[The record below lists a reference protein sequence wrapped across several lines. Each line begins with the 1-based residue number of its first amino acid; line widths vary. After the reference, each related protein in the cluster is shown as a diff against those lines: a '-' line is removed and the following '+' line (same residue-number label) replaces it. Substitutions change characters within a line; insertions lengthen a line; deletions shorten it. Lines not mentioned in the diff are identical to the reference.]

1 MVRAVLAGRVS
12 LGRLIGP
19 GVYLYNCLWAFWS
32 KAVSEPG
39 GLGERVSLWGPQY
52 LNLSLLQWEADLWLG
67 WAL

>member
-12 LGRLIGP
+12 LGRLIGL
-19 GVYLYNCLWAFWS
+19 GLYLHSCLWAFWS

-39 GLGERVSLWGPQY
+39 GLGEKVSLQGPQY
-52 LNLSLLQWEADLWLG
+52 LNLSLLQWEGDLWLG